1 MFLAGAGGRHEA
13 SEEIQAAVRS
23 ALQVLQ
29 DGGFVESFAITW
41 GSTPNLPGP
50 GESLPLRNE
59 ALGGDVFQVHGFSCV
74 CLWKD
79 LLVGLRVFKAL
90 LRISTPS
97 PYHFEY

>member
-1 MFLAGAGGRHEA
+1 MWLAGAEGGQVA

-50 GESLPLRNE
+50 GDSLPLRNE
-59 ALGGDVFQVHGFSCV
+59 AMGGDVFQVRVANNCV
-74 CLWKD
+74 YLE
-79 LLVGLRVFKAL
+79 G
-90 LRISTPS
+90 TGG
-97 PYHFEY
+97 